1 MPVEEEMC
9 QFNDLLMI
17 VLSGHEEYN
26 AVLEDEARV
35 RDDEWFDEIDNQVFS
50 YKRKITCW

>member
-1 MPVEEEMC
+1 MPVEEEMS